1 MDDLLSVKEVTER
14 MRKSE
19 DTIKITSIRKILYRF
34 RNITYYETIL
44 KSMKNGARYFIG
56 ECIQTM

>member
-14 MRKSE
+14 MQKSE

-34 RNITYYETIL
+34 RNTKDLL
-44 KSMKNGARYFIG
+44 KSYRKGDEI
-56 ECIQTM
+56 E